1 MKIIKNEL
9 YTEVSKV
16 DMLSELNSADLGE
29 PCLLIVHDNGS
40 MRASDEAEVVNFFSD
55 LPYITA
61 LASDEPY
68 ADIAKFFDIVIPAE
82 KACEYAE
89 NLFKDKTAFQIREI
103 TSCFVTARNG
113 SINDVLDAESS
124 AFYRLIKHISMG
136 EQDE

>member
-16 DMLSELNSADLGE
+16 DMLSELTSADLGE

-40 MRASDEAEVVNFFSD
+40 MRAGDEAEVVSFFYD

-113 SINDVLDAESS
+113 RINDILDAESR
-124 AFYRLIKHISMG
+124 AFYRLIKHIG
-136 EQDE
+136 RG